1 MTGGA
6 GSRSVP
12 PVTRDLRIAID
23 LRPLALDSVT
33 GVGVVVK
40 QILEELDG
48 EGVTFVGVSDRAVPQ
63 GRIPAT
69 VPVAVQGG
77 AGGRIRWEWRVLPR
91 ILKHIVP
98 APDLFHAPWNHGLP
112 HGLPFP
118 SVLTIHDLIPW
129 RFPRDVPWPRP
140 AWLHRSLYRRV
151 LSSSARDAAAIVT
164 VSEASRRDIETLL
177 PRAAPRVEVV
187 PNPLPSWFHPADA
200 AAGQPVRARLT
211 GGRPY
216 WLYLGGFDP
225 RKGIA
230 TLLSA
235 VAEAFPDR
243 SKAPDLVLAG
253 AQNEHARECE
263 AMALRLRIRAQFPG
277 YVRDEGLPSL
287 FSGSSLFLYPS
298 LHEGFGIPLLFA
310 MASGV
315 PIVASDGGSIP
326 EVVGD
331 AGVLFPA
338 GDARGLVEILRRAAA
353 DPGFLAPYAARGPER
368 ARRFSAREFG
378 ERMLRVY
385 ARAAGSRG
393 EYA

>member
-23 LRPLALDSVT
+23 LRPMALDSIS
-33 GVGVVVK
+33 GVGVVMG

-48 EGVTFVGVSDRAVPQ
+48 EGVTFVGVSDRVVPP

-69 VPVAVQGG
+69 IPVAVQGG
-77 AGGRIRWEWRVLPR
+77 AGGRIRWEWSVLPR
-91 ILKHIVP
+91 LLGRIAP

-112 HGLPFP
+112 RGLPFP
-118 SVLTIHDLIPW
+118 SVLTVHDLIPW
-129 RFPRDVPWPRP
+129 RFPGEVPWPRP
-140 AWLHRSLYRRV
+140 AWLHRSLYRRALV
-151 LSSSARDAAAIVT
+151 ASARHAAAIVT

-177 PRAAPRVEVV
+177 PWAAPRVEVV
-187 PNPLPSWFHPADA
+187 PNPLPNWFRPADA
-200 AAGQPVRARLT
+200 PDGPAFRTRLT
-211 GGRPY
+211 DGRPY

-225 RKGIA
+225 RKGIG
-230 TLLSA
+230 TMLSA
-235 VAEAFPDR
+235 IAGAFPDR
-243 SKAPDLVLAG
+243 TLAPDVVLAG
-253 AQNEHARECE
+253 ARNDHARAVE
-263 AMALRLRIRAQFPG
+263 ALAARLGVRAQFPG
-277 YVRDEGLPSL
+277 YVADSDLPAL
-287 FSGSSLFLYPS
+287 FSGSSLFIYPS
-298 LHEGFGIPLLFA
+298 RHEGFGIPLLFA

-331 AGVLFPA
+331 AGFLFPA
-338 GDARGLVEILRRAAA
+338 GDAGALAEILRRAAA

-368 ARRFSAREFG
+368 VRRFSAKEFG

-385 ARAAGSRG
+385 AGAAASRR

>member
-1 MTGGA
+1 MTRGA

-23 LRPLALDSVT
+23 LRALALDSVT
-33 GVGVVVK
+33 GVGVVIRE
-40 QILEELDG
+40 ILEALDG
-48 EGVTFVGVSDRAVPQ
+48 EGATFVGVSDRPVPQ

-69 VPVAVQGG
+69 IPVMVQRG
-77 AGGRIRWEWRVLPR
+77 AGGRIRWEWSVLPH
-91 ILKHIVP
+91 ILRYLDP

-112 HGLPFP
+112 KGLPFP
-118 SVLTIHDLIPW
+118 SILTIHDLIPW
-129 RFPRDVPWPRP
+129 RFPNEVPWPRP
-140 AWLHRSLYRRV
+140 AWLHRSLYRHA
-151 LSSSARDAAAIVT
+151 LSSSARRAAAIVT
-164 VSEASRRDIETLL
+164 VSEASRRDIQTFL
-177 PRAAPRVEVV
+177 PQLVPRVEVV
-187 PNPLPSWFHPADA
+187 PNPLPRWFHPA
-200 AAGQPVRARLT
+200 GESEGRAFRASLT

-230 TLLSA
+230 TLLTA
-235 VAEAFPDR
+235 VSEAFPDR
-243 SKAPDLVLAG
+243 TAAPELVLVG
-253 AQNEHARECE
+253 AQNAHARECE
-263 AMALRLRIRAQFPG
+263 ALAIRLGIPARFPG
-277 YVRDEGLPSL
+277 YVADSELPAL
-287 FSGSSLFLYPS
+287 LSGASLFLYPS
-298 LHEGFGIPLLFA
+298 LHEGFGIPLLLA
-310 MASGV
+310 MAAGV
-315 PIVASDGGSIP
+315 PIVASDGGSLP

-338 GDARGLVEILRRAAA
+338 GDARALAEILRRAAA

-385 ARAAGSRG
+385 ARAASSRG